1 MQKNQRLTTI
11 FLFGLSLLVM
21 LTRPSFANDGV
32 QDAQDFHALQ
42 QEMQSKQL
50 PLLLAFRADYCGF
63 CKRLEA
69 EYLKPMVI
77 SGKYDSRILIRH
89 FNMGEEQGVIDFNGD
104 KISADEFAA
113 RHQVSLTPTLVFLN
127 AQGEEVAE
135 RLLGYNSPDFYGAYL
150 EEAINTAQQAV
161 KSTDR

>member
-11 FLFGLSLLVM
+11 FLFGLSLLVI

-69 EYLKPMVI
+69 EYLKPMAL

-104 KISADEFAA
+104 KISADELAA